1 MELGFGI
8 MRFGNY
14 SEMIDYNE
22 VNDSIDE
29 YMKEDY
35 CYFDVHPDYVNGEA
49 QRIVKE
55 YVVNKYSRERI
66 IIADK
71 MPYYGIS
78 SYVDYDRIFNSE
90 LFECGIEYFDYYML
104 HAVSADVDRMHNK
117 YGGYEFIKKKKSE
130 GFVKKIGIS
139 FHGSP
144 ELLDDILSKHKELD
158 FVQLQINWL
167 DWDDQII
174 CSKKNYEIAVKHGK
188 RVIVME
194 PLKGGTLLKNNKENS
209 SIKMGFY
216 FLTRL
221 KNVDVVLSGMTNA
234 KQVRENRSIFRDFK
248 SITNNNEPIDMQVYE
263 ELRRKYKG
271 LSLIKCT
278 SCKYCVRE
286 CPMSIPIPDI
296 MHLLNTY
303 ATLSNGEHAFLGGS
317 VATYISITHE
327 KGKSGE
333 CIGCGKCEIRCPQKL
348 EIRKYMKQAKNTF
361 ENNSYYSAER
371 NVQILVY
378 LLKEN
383 GIRNIV
389 ISPGTTNMCFV
400 QSVQYDDYFNVFSVV
415 DERSAAYIATGMARE
430 SGKPVVLSCTGATA
444 SRNYISALT
453 EAYYSK
459 LPLIAV
465 TSSQHM
471 GRVGHLI
478 PQVIDRKSIPNDIVY
493 LSVELPLINDNDE
506 ESEWLCGINANKA
519 ILAALDGRK
528 GPVHVNLI
536 TSYNPDFS
544 VKKLMPVKAVRKHR
558 KIDVDIS
565 QIKGRIA
572 IFCGA
577 HEVWKADLTRLVD
590 AFCEKYNAIVIS
602 DHTGNYNGKYG
613 ITNSL
618 VLAQE
623 GYNLLNDFGLII
635 HIGYVSGAYYNLK
648 TECVWRVNPDGEI
661 VDTFRKLTDVFE
673 MSEES
678 FFRDIIMSGTK
689 QIRDSQ
695 MCFIDEWKEMEKI
708 ILEKIPELPFSNIW
722 IAQKTI
728 KKLPKGS
735 EIHFA
740 ILNSLRAWN
749 FFEKPDGINAFANTG
764 GFGIDGCLS
773 TLVGASLMDKEKLF
787 FGIVGDL
794 AFFYDMNVLGN
805 RHLGNNLRIILVNN
819 GCGAEFYNYNHP
831 VSVLSESEKGIIAA
845 NGHYSNKSRDLVR
858 LLAQSLGFKY
868 MSANNKS
875 EYLANLDEFV
885 SNKQIEQSI
894 IFEVFTKTDNES
906 EALERVNTIMGKMSI
921 KTVGSR
927 ESHIPERFRN
937 NFQELDLVLWGT
949 GYYYK
954 KNIEKIKQRVNP
966 LFVCDNNE
974 EKWGKKIE
982 GILCES
988 PQKLKEID
996 HPFVVIMVQEAK
1008 TALQIVNQLIEM
1020 GITEF
1025 DLYDNW
1031 RDYAKDLGFYD

>member
-14 SEMIDYNE
+14 TEMIDYNE
-22 VNDSIDE
+22 VNNSIDE
-29 YMKEDY
+29 YMREDY

-55 YVVNKYSRERI
+55 YVVNKYPREKI
-66 IIADK
+66 FIADK

-78 SYVDYDRIFNSE
+78 SYEDYDRIFKSE

-104 HAVSADVDRMHNK
+104 HAVSADIDRMHNK

-130 GFVKKIGIS
+130 GFVRKIGIS
-139 FHGSP
+139 YHGSP
-144 ELLDDILSKHKELD
+144 ELLDNILSKHEELD

-167 DWDDQII
+167 DWNDPII
-174 CSKKNYEIAVKHGK
+174 CSKLNYEIAVKHGK

-194 PLKGGTLLKNNKENS
+194 PLKGGTLLKKYKENP
-209 SIKMGFY
+209 IKMGFY
-216 FLTRL
+216 FLSKL
-221 KNVDVVLSGMTNA
+221 ENIDVVLSGMTNA
-234 KQVRENRSIFRDFK
+234 KQVRENRCIIREFNSA
-248 SITNNNEPIDMQVYE
+248 TNDMPIDILAYE
-263 ELRRKYKG
+263 ELRRQYK
-271 LSLIKCT
+271 SLNTIKCT
-278 SCKYCVRE
+278 FCKYCVRE
-286 CPMSIPIPDI
+286 CPMNIPIPDI

-303 ATLSNGEHAFLGGS
+303 STLSNGEHAFLGGTM
-317 VATYISITHE
+317 ATYISVTHG

-333 CIGCGKCEIRCPQKL
+333 CIGCGKCEKRCPQKL

-361 ENNSYYSAER
+361 ENNSCYSAER
-371 NVQILVY
+371 NVQVLIY

-383 GIRNIV
+383 GIRDIV

-400 QSVQYDDYFNVFSVV
+400 QSVQYDDFFNVFSVV
-415 DERSAAYIATGMARE
+415 DERSAAYIATGMAKE

-459 LPLIAV
+459 LPIIAV
-465 TSSQHM
+465 TSSQPM

-478 PQVIDRKSIPNDIVY
+478 PQVIDRTKIQNDIVY

-519 ILAALDGRK
+519 ILTSLDRRK
-528 GPVHVNLI
+528 GPVHINLI

-544 VKKLMPVKAVRKHR
+544 VKRLMPVKAIKKHR
-558 KIDVDIS
+558 IMDADISKIDG
-565 QIKGRIA
+565 KIA

-577 HEVWKADLTRLVD
+577 HEVWTPELLKLVD
-590 AFCEKYNAIVIS
+590 VFCEKYNAIVIS

-618 VLAQE
+618 VLTQE
-623 GYNLLNDFGLII
+623 GYNSLNDFELII

-648 TECVWRVNPDGEI
+648 TESVWRVNPDGEVI
-661 VDTFRKLTDVFE
+661 DTFRKLTDVFE

-678 FFRDIIMSGTK
+678 FFRDILIGDTK
-689 QIRDSQ
+689 QKNKPKI
-695 MCFIDEWKEMEKI
+695 CLIDEWKELEKKL
-708 ILEKIPELPFSNIW
+708 LEKIPEIPFSNIW

-728 KKLPKGS
+728 GKLPKGS
-735 EIHFA
+735 EVHFA

-749 FFEKPDGINAFANTG
+749 LFEKPKGINAFANTG

-794 AFFYDMNVLGN
+794 AFFYDINVLGN

-819 GCGAEFYNYNHP
+819 GCGTEFYNYNHP
-831 VSVLSESEKGIIAA
+831 VSVLNETEKSIIAG
-845 NGHYSNKSRDLVR
+845 NGHFGNKSRDLVR
-858 LLAQSLGFKY
+858 QLSQSLGLRY
-868 MSANNKS
+868 MSANNKN
-875 EYLANLDEFV
+875 EYLANIDEFV
-885 SNKQIEQSI
+885 SEKHTERSI
-894 IFEVFTKTDNES
+894 IFEVFTESADES
-906 EALERVNTIMGKMSI
+906 EALEKVNTIMGKMG
-921 KTVGSR
+921 KTSGVR
-927 ESHIPERFRN
+927 ENHIPRRFKDISKDLN
-937 NFQELDLVLWGT
+937 LVLWGT

-954 KNIEKIKQRVNP
+954 KNIEKIKQRIKP
-966 LFVCDNNE
+966 LFVCDNDK

-982 GILCES
+982 GVLCES
-988 PQKLKEID
+988 PQQLKEIN

-1008 TALQIVNQLIEM
+1008 TALQIVNQLMEM
-1020 GITEF
+1020 GIMDF

-1031 RDYAKDLGFYD
+1031 RDYARELGFYD